1 MWSLWTLATLS
12 DPCSTRLSYFHL
24 LFYIQTHTIHFLS
37 VLPFC
42 SHLAPLL
49 SVAFCSAWID
59 FPGSVDLRFEMCVI
73 CRQWGIQLQQRHSF
87 SWCAGPPNT
96 QRHTVSLNA
105 TLIFLLGAMC
115 AHWNW
120 LTWCLHFLKKIMC
133 LCWGMV
139 AYILTVTDCC
149 KKCRNCS
156 WWCSDAESNQ
166 GTAAGAEK
174 LR

>member
-12 DPCSTRLSYFHL
+12 DPCSTRLCYFHL

-105 TLIFLLGAMC
+105 ALIFLLGAMC
-115 AHWNW
+115 AYWNR
-120 LTWCLHFLKKIMC
+120 LTWCLHFLKKNHVFVLRYGSLHTHC
-133 LCWGMV
+133 NRLLGDV
-139 AYILTVTDCC
+139 LTLNLT
-149 KKCRNCS
+149 KGQPRGLKN
-156 WWCSDAESNQ
+156 
-166 GTAAGAEK
+166 
-174 LR
+174 